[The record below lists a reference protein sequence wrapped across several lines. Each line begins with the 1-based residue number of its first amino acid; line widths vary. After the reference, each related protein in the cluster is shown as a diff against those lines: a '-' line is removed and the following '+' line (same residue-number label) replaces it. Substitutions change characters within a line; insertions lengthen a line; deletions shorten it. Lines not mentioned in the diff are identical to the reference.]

1 MFLFDSSCIIEI
13 LKNEPAIVEKYK
25 DATLVTI
32 SLAYGEAYLYCLKK
46 NLDIKQLKKFSI
58 NMVEFSLNDIEE
70 AMELLYTHKKK
81 TKDFS
86 FVDAVV
92 YTVAK
97 KNNIVLVTKDLGF
110 KGLSN
115 VELIREIT

>member
-13 LKNEPAIVEKYK
+13 LKNEPLVVEKYK
-25 DATLVTI
+25 DLILTTI
-32 SLAYGEAYLYCLKK
+32 SLTYGEAYLYCLKK
-46 NLDIKQLKKFSI
+46 NFDIEQLKKFSVNI
-58 NMVEFSLNDIEE
+58 VEFTMDDIEK
-70 AMELLYTHKKK
+70 AMELLYVHKKK

-92 YTVAK
+92 YTVAR
-97 KNNIVLVTKDLGF
+97 KNNLTLVTKDLGF

-115 VELIREIT
+115 VEFI

>member
-13 LKNEPAIVEKYK
+13 LKNEPAVVEKYK
-25 DATLVTI
+25 DLTLATI
-32 SLAYGEAYLYCLKK
+32 SLTYGEAYLYCLKIG
-46 NLDIKQLKKFSI
+46 LDTKKLKDFAMNI
-58 NMVEFSLNDIEE
+58 IEFTLEDIEE
-70 AMELLYTHKKK
+70 AMELLYAQKKK

-92 YTVAK
+92 YTIAR
-97 KNNIVLVTKDLGF
+97 KNNLTLVTKDFGF

-115 VELIREIT
+115 VEFI